1 MKIGIIGA
9 ENSHTT
15 VVAKILNVDR
25 RVRGATVTHVWGE
38 TRAFAEKAAA
48 EGKIPTI
55 VADPQQMLGEVDGV
69 MVDHRDGNYHV
80 PAVRPFVTA
89 GVPVFVDKPMT
100 CSLAEA
106 RRFLKL
112 RREHKV
118 PVTSM
123 SSIALQPWAK
133 ELKKKLRAI
142 GRVRALHL
150 HGPGDYKSKYGG
162 IWFYGIHQVELMTE
176 LLGIGATKA
185 QLIVNGD
192 DSAAVVT
199 YPDGLTVTMNF
210 LVKAP
215 YGFSVAAIGHK
226 GSFESAATYD
236 PTGAV
241 AVVRT
246 FTKMFRTGR
255 EPFSDA
261 RMLAPLAVLEAM
273 DRSLERKTG
282 VKVGKVE

>member
-1 MKIGIIGA
+1 MNIGIIGA

-15 VVAKILNVDR
+15 VVARILNVER
-25 RVRGATVTHVWGE
+25 RVRGAKVTHVWGE
-38 TRAFAEKAAA
+38 KRSFAEKAAV
-48 EGKIPTI
+48 EGEIPTI
-55 VADPQQMLGEVDGV
+55 VDDPRQMLGGVDGV
-69 MVDHRDGNYHV
+69 MVDHRDGKYHV
-80 PAVRPFVTA
+80 SAVRPFVKA

-106 RRFLKL
+106 KRFLKL
-112 RREHKV
+112 RREKKV
-118 PVTSM
+118 PVTTM
-123 SSIALQPWAK
+123 SSIALQPWTK

-176 LLGIGATKA
+176 LLGVGAAKA
-185 QLIVNGD
+185 QMIVNGD

-215 YGFSVAAIGHK
+215 YGFSVAATGHK
-226 GSFESAATYD
+226 GSFESTASYD
-236 PTGAV
+236 PEGAV
-241 AVVRT
+241 NVVRT
-246 FTKMFRTGR
+246 FTRMFRTGK

-273 DRSLERKTG
+273 DKSIERKTA
-282 VKVGKVE
+282 VKVAKID